1 MAASDGEDTI
11 WSIHQVSRMSGVSA
25 RTLRYYGEIG
35 LLRPASVG
43 ANGYRYYGRDEVLR
57 LQQILVLRELG
68 LDLTRIAQVI
78 DGEHDRVEA
87 LRQHHRRLLDERS
100 RIDRL
105 ARTIATTILR
115 LERGDPMNAEE
126 MFDGFRFTPETLADL
141 KAAYGTNRYYEE
153 IEEKTRDWTPED
165 FRAAEQAGADV
176 EIRLLELMRAGTPPD
191 DEAVFDVLE
200 DDVAAQNELW
210 TPDRESYEALG
221 RAFANAPE
229 LRAHLDARDPALAD
243 YMCAAMQAYAATR
256 MS

>member
-1 MAASDGEDTI
+1 MAASNGEDTI

-43 ANGYRYYGRDEVLR
+43 ANGYRYYARDEVLR

-68 LDLTRIAQVI
+68 LDLTRLAQVI

-115 LERGDPMNAEE
+115 LERGDP
-126 MFDGFRFTPETLADL
+126 
-141 KAAYGTNRYYEE
+141 
-153 IEEKTRDWTPED
+153 
-165 FRAAEQAGADV
+165 
-176 EIRLLELMRAGTPPD
+176 
-191 DEAVFDVLE
+191 
-200 DDVAAQNELW
+200 
-210 TPDRESYEALG
+210 
-221 RAFANAPE
+221 
-229 LRAHLDARDPALAD
+229 
-243 YMCAAMQAYAATR
+243 
-256 MS
+256 